1 MSVRQ
6 IVSIMLVCSVAS
18 GVSITLSTNMARA
31 GDCLVAPGSATP
43 GRHWYYLT
51 DRATQKKC
59 WHLSGASQV
68 SRKSDAGQV
77 SETPA
82 SEAAPQTFQTLMA
95 GLPEPAAKTRNG
107 FSEKDVQTL
116 YAQFLEWKRR
126 TGQ

>member
-1 MSVRQ
+1 MSGRR

-31 GDCLVAPGSATP
+31 DDCLVAPGSATP
-43 GRHWYYLT
+43 GRHWFYLT
-51 DRATQKKC
+51 DRATQNKC

-68 SRKSDAGQV
+68 SKKPT
-77 SETPA
+77 SEMA
-82 SEAAPQTFQTLMA
+82 SQTFETLTA
-95 GLPEPAAKTRNG
+95 GLPEAAARAGNG
-107 FSEKDVQTL
+107 FSEEDVQTL